1 MHSTAQR
8 PSALVALATL
18 LTVAGCGVRPAV
30 ITAPV
35 ADPPALVASRSATEP
50 TSASPGRLREPFRV
64 LFIGNSLTAE
74 NDLPRLVAA
83 LSRAAGDDP
92 PLEAASVAYGGFALE
107 DHLVQ
112 GDAPRAI
119 AQGGWDVVILQQGP
133 STLLESRVNLIEYTR
148 RFDPLIKAVGA
159 RTALYGVWTD
169 ASRMFAFDDGIESYR
184 QAAAAVDGML
194 FPAALSWKQA
204 WAREPSL
211 PLYGGDQFHPSMLG
225 TYMAAL
231 VIYAELRDKSPVG
244 LPSHI
249 SLPNFNYQVDA
260 AQARICQVV
269 AEEITG
275 TRRRPGKPWGPR
287 HPHAD
292 QPWLPASP
300 PGRTGAP
307 VPEDVD

>member
-1 MHSTAQR
+1 MQR
-8 PSALVALATL
+8 AADRPTALVALAML
-18 LTVAGCGVRPAV
+18 LLVAGCGVRPTSV
-30 ITAPV
+30 TAPA
-35 ADPPALVASRSATEP
+35 ADQALVAGRAATGP
-50 TSASPGRLREPFRV
+50 ASASPGRRPEPFRV
-64 LFIGNSLTAE
+64 LFIGNSLTAA
-74 NDLPRLVAA
+74 NDLPGLVAA

-92 PLEAASVAYGGFALE
+92 PLAAASVAYGGFALE

-133 STLLESRVNLIEYTR
+133 STLPESRVNLIEYTR
-148 RFDPLIKAVGA
+148 RFDPLIRAVGA

-169 ASRMFAFDDGIESYR
+169 ATRMFAFDDGIESYR

-194 FPAALSWKQA
+194 FPAALSWKRA
-204 WAREPSL
+204 WERDPSL
-211 PLYGGDQFHPSMLG
+211 PFYSGDQFHPSLLG

-231 VIYAELRDKSPVG
+231 VIYGELRDQSPLG

-249 SLPNFNYQVDA
+249 ALPNFTYQVDA
-260 AQARICQVV
+260 AQARICQEV

-275 TRRRPGKPWGPR
+275 TRRRSGKPWGPR

-292 QPWLPASP
+292 EPWLPARP
-300 PGRTGAP
+300 PGRTAAP
-307 VPEDVD
+307 APEDVD